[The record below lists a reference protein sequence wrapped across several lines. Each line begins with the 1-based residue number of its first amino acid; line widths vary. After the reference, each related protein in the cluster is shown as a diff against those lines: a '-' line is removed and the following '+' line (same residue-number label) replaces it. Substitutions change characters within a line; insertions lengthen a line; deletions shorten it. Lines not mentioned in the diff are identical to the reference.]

1 MVTPQKTFI
10 SNYNGLY
17 DSDDSFS
24 TDCPQKMWKIQ
35 KACQVLVVIF
45 VLFSLLTLSA
55 CGQGKGVERFKALP
69 RGTTL
74 IEKNEAEVKQALGEP
89 DMISKTLESRI
100 LWTYR
105 PSWKVVPRPGKD
117 TLYLEFDNG
126 KVIKVFQ
133 IK

>member
-1 MVTPQKTFI
+1 
-10 SNYNGLY
+10 
-17 DSDDSFS
+17 
-24 TDCPQKMWKIQ
+24 MWKIQ

-45 VLFSLLTLSA
+45 SLISLLALGA
-55 CGQGKGVERFKALP
+55 CSQGKGVERFKALP
-69 RGTTL
+69 RGATL
-74 IEKNEAEVKQALGEP
+74 MDKNEAEVRQALGEP
-89 DMISKTLESRI
+89 DVISKTLENKI

-126 KVIKVFQ
+126 KVVKVFQ